1 MPEGVHRLVA
11 SASGAPGG
19 GIETVTGV
27 PVRCMNRIERLV
39 GLLAAR
45 RPEPAMTVARSVS
58 DVLDD
63 HVVFEVESID
73 RMYLNVWQP
82 RLAYGGGV
90 QGFFVGHRGYHYA
103 SAALMDPMTKTFVA
117 DIHGFVAARGLQLV
131 GFAKGQRKDDLA
143 QQFLGKFTQ
152 DEGVLF
158 VGRAQE
164 KAGVWHTQRRYN
176 PATGG
181 SYAWLV
187 RSTAFI
193 NFFYFYCVDADFG
206 PFLLKFGTYF
216 PYTAKLCINGN
227 EWARRQAA
235 KAGIRFE
242 PLDNGFASCQDVPA
256 VQAICDRLGPDHI
269 DALLRKWLAILPNPF
284 APEDETA
291 GYRYELSVLQAEFS
305 LTQMLDRPVSGRI
318 FFEQVLHDNLDIGR
332 PDQIS
337 LIFNRRIIG
346 KGRSATPGRF
356 RTRVITEGVVPSLH
370 VDYKNTKIKQYH
382 KEGRAL
388 RTETTI
394 NDTRDFRLSKRLTNL
409 PALRQIGFTANRRLL
424 GVQRLSHNPVRGAQ
438 AFTQL
443 TTPIVTEVGTRI
455 PGLRFGDPRV
465 HALLQALLVHR
476 LLPHGFTN
484 RELRT
489 LIAPLLGTTT
499 EHITAGKMTYD
510 LRRLRTHGLIA
521 RIPRPRRYQV
531 TDTGLAQAL
540 LFTRAHDP
548 LRRAGLAET
557 PGPAP
562 PAPSRARAADRAY
575 EKAFNDLARSAHLAA

>member
-1 MPEGVHRLVA
+1 
-11 SASGAPGG
+11 
-19 GIETVTGV
+19 
-27 PVRCMNRIERLV
+27 
-39 GLLAAR
+39 
-45 RPEPAMTVARSVS
+45 MTVARSVA

-103 SAALMDPMTKTFVA
+103 STALMDPMTKTFVA
-117 DIHGFVAARGLQLV
+117 DIHGFVAARGLELV
-131 GFAKGQRKDDLA
+131 SFAKGQRKDDLA
-143 QQFLGKFTQ
+143 QEFLARFPEP
-152 DEGVLF
+152 EGVLF

-164 KAGVWHTQRRYN
+164 KAGVWGTQRRRN

-187 RSTAFI
+187 RASAFI

-206 PFLLKFGTYF
+206 PFFVKFSTYF

-227 EWARRQAA
+227 EWAKRQAA
-235 KAGIRFE
+235 KAGIGFE
-242 PLDNGFASCQDVPA
+242 PLDNGFAACDDVPA
-256 VQAICDRLGPDHI
+256 VQAICDRLGPEHI

-284 APEDETA
+284 TDADEAA
-291 GYRYELSVLQAEFS
+291 GYRYELSILQAEFS

-332 PDQIS
+332 PDQVS
-337 LIFNRRIIG
+337 LIFDRRVIR
-346 KGRSATPGRF
+346 KGRSKTPGRF
-356 RTRVITEGVVPSLH
+356 RTRVITDGVVPSVH
-370 VDYKNTKIKQYH
+370 IDYKHTKIKQYH
-382 KEGRAL
+382 KLGRAL

-394 NDTRDFRLSKRLTNL
+394 NDPGDFGLSKRLSNL

-424 GVQRLSHNPVRGAQ
+424 GVQRLSHDPIRGART
-438 AFTQL
+438 FTDL
-443 TTPIVTEVGTRI
+443 TTPIVTEAGTRI
-455 PGLRFGDPRV
+455 PGLRFGDARV
-465 HALLQALLVHR
+465 HALLQALLIHR

-510 LRRLRTHGLIA
+510 LRRLRAHGLIA
-521 RIPRPRRYQV
+521 RIPRTRRYQI
-531 TDTGLAQAL
+531 TDAGLAQAL
-540 LFTRAHDP
+540 LFTHAHDHL
-548 LRRAGLAET
+548 LRTGLAEIT
-557 PGPAP
+557 DPDP
-562 PAPSRARAADRAY
+562 PAPSRLRAADRAY
-575 EKAFNDLARSAHLAA
+575 HAAFDELARYAHLAA